1 MARSVARKGRRT
13 AGSGTIRKLPS
24 GRHQARFRGPDGHL
38 HAAPETFDSRVDAE
52 AWLKRQRQLVNDGL
66 WSAPKKG
73 VAGAGGITVD
83 ELHEL
88 WIEDRDHIE
97 ATTRNLYKD
106 QYQRLIRPRFGQS
119 PVRSVTEEQVLRWRA
134 SLDPKRPTQKNQA
147 YWLLGSMMGFAVE
160 RELID
165 KSPVPKRK
173 PAKGAPREDIVLT
186 PDEIAQ
192 VTALMPERYR
202 AMVQIA
208 AWCGL
213 RFGEV
218 TALQRGDINLKNR
231 TIRVQRGAVRNGTTR
246 VTKDPKSKAG
256 RRVVVMPSLVIPAV
270 EHHLKNYVEPGK
282 TALLFPGQNGEL
294 MAPSTLYKPWY
305 RVRNKIGYPKLRFH
319 DLRHTAG
326 TLSAQAGATIKEVQD
341 RLGHSTATAAM
352 RYQHTARNRQEWVAN
367 ALDDLARQY
376 AQGEKDD

>member
-1 MARSVARKGRRT
+1 M
-13 AGSGTIRKLPS
+13 
-24 GRHQARFRGPDGHL
+24 
-38 HAAPETFDSRVDAE
+38 DAE
-52 AWLKRQRQLVNDGL
+52 AWLRRQQQLVNDGS
-66 WSAPKKG
+66 WYAPSREG
-73 VAGAGGITVD
+73 AGLGGITVD
-83 ELHEL
+83 EVQAL

-106 QYQRLIRPRFGQS
+106 QYRRLIQPRFGHV
-119 PVRSVTEEQVLRWRA
+119 PVRAVTEEQVLRWRS

-147 YWLLGSMMGFAVE
+147 YWLLGSIMAFAE
-160 RELID
+160 DRELIA
-165 KSPVPKRK
+165 KNPVPKRK
-173 PAKGAPREDIVLT
+173 PAKGAPREDIVLS
-186 PDEIAQ
+186 PSEIAQ
-192 VTALMPERYR
+192 LSALMPEHYR

-218 TALQRGDINLKNR
+218 TALQRGDLDLTTR
-231 TIRVQRGAVRNGTTR
+231 TIRVQRGAVRNGSTR

-256 RRVVVMPSLVIPAV
+256 RRVVVMPALIVPAV
-270 EHHLKNYVEPGK
+270 QHHLDSFVGPEKS
-282 TALLFPGQNGEL
+282 ALLFSGQHGYL

-305 RVRNKIGYPKLRFH
+305 RARAKLGYPKLRFH

-341 RLGHSTATAAM
+341 RLGHSTAAAAM

-367 ALDDLARQY
+367 ALDELAREY
-376 AQGEKDD
+376 EAADSTS